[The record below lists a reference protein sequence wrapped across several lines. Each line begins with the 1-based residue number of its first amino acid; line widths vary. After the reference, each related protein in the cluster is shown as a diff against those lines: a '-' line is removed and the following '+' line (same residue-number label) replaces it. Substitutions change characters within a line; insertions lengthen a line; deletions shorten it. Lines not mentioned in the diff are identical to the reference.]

1 MMVLFAGTMAIQPMK
16 QWMWLGSS
24 HQTWQFLR
32 IEHVHL
38 NREADDRRLFF
49 ETELKI
55 RQRKGKMGSNPKV
68 NQRGNIY
75 IYLYYIMIL
84 TIVTQVVLCASEGFA
99 P

>member
-75 IYLYYIMIL
+75 IYILYYDSDYCHPGGIMRK
-84 TIVTQVVLCASEGFA
+84 
-99 P
+99 